1 MEKAIENLNEQAE
14 KLKHI
19 AGSTD
24 LAISEMR
31 IQFETLAEMQKEER
45 LVTQEMHN
53 KEMESVR
60 KHYGRIIMGLIL
72 TIVLIIGSL
81 VGAAIYLF
89 TNFEFTFGSY
99 QELHSGSNGS
109 STIYDGIH
117 YDLE

>member
-14 KLKHI
+14 KLKQI

-81 VGAAIYLF
+81 VGAAIYFLS
-89 TNFEFTFGSY
+89 NFDIAFGSY
-99 QELHSGSNGS
+99 QDVISDNYGVSN
-109 STIYDGIH
+109 IYDGIH
-117 YDLE
+117 INEN